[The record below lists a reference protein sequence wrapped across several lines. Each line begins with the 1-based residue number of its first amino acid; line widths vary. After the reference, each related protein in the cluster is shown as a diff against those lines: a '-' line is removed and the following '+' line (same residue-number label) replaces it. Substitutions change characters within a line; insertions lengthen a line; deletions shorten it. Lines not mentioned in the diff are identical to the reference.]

1 MNFVF
6 MVLIF
11 LFIALCIVLAFLSG
25 YAIAVIKGVPS
36 FQKAS
41 PELSEA
47 EKQKIAKQRKEYEN
61 FLSFDGDSQE

>member
-25 YAIAVIKGVPS
+25 YAFAVIKGIPFVRKKPPDISEEEKTKKEKLMREWDNFMS
-36 FQKAS
+36 F
-41 PELSEA
+41 
-47 EKQKIAKQRKEYEN
+47 N
-61 FLSFDGDSQE
+61 GDSQE